1 MVLRMWFFYTL
12 LPLVTATIVPL
23 GILLHGIR
31 ADVRDQS
38 PHALETAGQS
48 DWEPAA
54 ATHVRRARLVAGT
67 VAGFF
72 LVDLLWVGPF
82 SGWFGGAP
90 DYSPNWLP
98 RILPVSIA
106 AAAILVLVLLP
117 SRSVGAGRVLTAE
130 MDLQPRNLGSFGSPW
145 WLVAWLVFAVALVLT
160 VVLAG
165 LVSSPDDEGRYS
177 ILIINLGSAS
187 ARGDFLGWFYGV
199 PLLCALGVLMV
210 LTLLALWS
218 IVRPTVA
225 KRAARAVDI
234 QLRRL
239 QTRTVLSLSSGALL
253 VTLGLAWTS
262 IGFAGRMYIG
272 TTFPGVGDVRV
283 GSPLEAIA
291 MPLWAAGFVVE
302 GLGLALIM
310 LPVFTRRIRVSSAVE
325 TPSTAPANANAIAG
339 AGAGTER
346 SEQWHS

>member
-1 MVLRMWFFYTL
+1 MWFFYGFL
-12 LPLVTATIVPL
+12 QLATATIVPL
-23 GILLHGIR
+23 GILLHGVR

-38 PHALETAGQS
+38 SHALESAEQS
-48 DWEPAA
+48 GWESAA
-54 ATHVRRARLVAGT
+54 VTHVRRARLSAGT
-67 VAGFF
+67 VSG
-72 LVDLLWVGPF
+72 LLIVDLLWVSWF

-90 DYSPNWLP
+90 DYSANWLP
-98 RILPVSIA
+98 RILPMSIA

-117 SRSVGAGRVLTAE
+117 SRSRGTGRVLAAE

-145 WLVAWLVFAVALVLT
+145 WFVAWLLSAVALVLT

-165 LVSSPDDEGRYS
+165 LVSSPDEEGRYS
-177 ILIINLGSAS
+177 ILIIDLGSAS

-218 IVRPTVA
+218 IARPTVA
-225 KRAARAVDI
+225 MRAARTVDI

-253 VTLGLAWTS
+253 VTLGLAWIS
-262 IGFAGRMYIG
+262 IGSAGRMYIG
-272 TTFPGVGDVRV
+272 TTFPGVGDVKV

-310 LPVFTRRIRVSSAVE
+310 LPVFTRRIRVSSSVA
-325 TPSTAPANANAIAG
+325 TPRPVPANTG
-339 AGAGTER
+339 ADVER
-346 SEQWHS
+346 SEQCRS